1 MKYSRRYIIK
11 ALTGFFLVLLNLTGS
26 ANSDPQYAAGLNDTV
41 RVKLLIDTAK
51 QHFYFD
57 LKKTQ
62 EYALKVLEL
71 SEKSGYIR
79 GISLGNFYLAQVY
92 LDYNSQLAGSFLIE
106 SLKHAKN
113 ISDSVLINSINNSF
127 GILYQNAND
136 HEMALK
142 YFHKVL
148 NSYLV
153 NGNDS
158 LAAAMYNN
166 LGISYE
172 ELQYDSLAMD
182 NYLLATQINEQNGN
196 LEWLAKNYQNLGNY
210 YLKHN
215 QTLEAGRYLTKSLD
229 IAKRNNN
236 ESIKPYIYYNLYEFS
251 LLENNSTNAMK
262 FARLSLQK
270 SREQM
275 VILKE
280 RDALIAIIALHERN
294 KRTDSAFFYQKV
306 LLAVADSISNSSR
319 IDQLYALDLQNK
331 LEEQRLANEME
342 LKIIKMEKSRK
353 ELIYVIIILLSL
365 LLLTALSFI
374 AGGSETG

>member
-1 MKYSRRYIIK
+1 MKYSRRFIIK
-11 ALTGFFLVLLNLTGS
+11 ALTGFFLVILNLTCS
-26 ANSDPQYAAGLNDTV
+26 ANSDSQYTARINDTL

-71 SEKSGYIR
+71 SEKSGYTR

-182 NYLLATQINEQNGN
+182 NYLRATQINEQNGN
-196 LEWLAKNYQNLGNY
+196 LEWLARNNQNLGNY

-215 QTLEAGRYLTKSLD
+215 QPLEAGRYLTKSLD
-229 IAKRNNN
+229 IAKKKQQR
-236 ESIKPYIYYNLYEFS
+236 IHQTLY
-251 LLENNSTNAMK
+251 LL
-262 FARLSLQK
+262 
-270 SREQM
+270 
-275 VILKE
+275 
-280 RDALIAIIALHERN
+280 
-294 KRTDSAFFYQKV
+294 
-306 LLAVADSISNSSR
+306 
-319 IDQLYALDLQNK
+319 
-331 LEEQRLANEME
+331 
-342 LKIIKMEKSRK
+342 
-353 ELIYVIIILLSL
+353 
-365 LLLTALSFI
+365 
-374 AGGSETG
+374 